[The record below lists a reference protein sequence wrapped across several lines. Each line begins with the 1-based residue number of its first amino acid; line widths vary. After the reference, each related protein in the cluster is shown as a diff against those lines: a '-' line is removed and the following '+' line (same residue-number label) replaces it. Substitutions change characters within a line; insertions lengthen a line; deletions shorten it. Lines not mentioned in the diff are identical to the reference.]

1 MTIMNLFINDL
12 ACEASPGQTLGK
24 VARLNHSH
32 VGYVCGGHG
41 VCQACYVTVQE
52 GSECLSPLSEIEN
65 AFLSERQIMSGGR
78 LACQAT
84 IEKEGTLKVL
94 SRPEEVRRLLLGN
107 PLALFSYGAVMGRDV
122 ALKIVPGVQ
131 NLAGRIARCEM
142 NGKDFPGDILEA
154 VGAALQLVV
163 TAATQMI
170 PFREQI
176 TGIFGLFPSSIP
188 LPATRQFSIKLE
200 PVKLNVPTLAVHP
213 VIAVSVKADKQ
224 PEAIDV
230 AALEGIDKEHAIKL
244 VQAGVKSFD
253 QLLER
258 GRDRNGRKELSGA
271 TGLGENDVLT
281 LVNRAD
287 LARIKGVGF
296 SWSELLEASGVD
308 TVPELAQR
316 NPSNLYTKM
325 QEVNK
330 LKKLVQQ
337 LPSVDQVKAWV
348 DQAKKLPRI
357 LVY

>member
-1 MTIMNLFINDL
+1 MNLTINDL
-12 ACEASPGQTLGK
+12 SCQALTGQTLGK

-65 AFLSERQIMSGGR
+65 AFLSERQIQSGGR

-107 PLALFSYGAVMGRDV
+107 PLALFAYGAVMGRDV
-122 ALKIVPGVQ
+122 ASKIVPGVQ
-131 NLAGRIARCEM
+131 NLAGRIARGEM
-142 NGKDFPGDILEA
+142 NGKDVPGDILES
-154 VGAALQLVV
+154 VGAALQLAL
-163 TAATQMI
+163 TSASQMI

-176 TGIFGLFPSSIP
+176 MGLFGAPAP
-188 LPATRQFSIKLE
+188 CQLPVKLE
-200 PVKLNVPTLAVHP
+200 PVMLNVPSPVVHP
-213 VIAVSVKADKQ
+213 VIAVSVKAAK
-224 PEAIDV
+224 PTEVVDV
-230 AALEGIDKEHAIKL
+230 ASLEGIKEEHAVKLIK
-244 VQAGVKSFD
+244 AGVKSFEN
-253 QLLER
+253 LLER
-258 GRDRNGRKELSGA
+258 GRDRSGRKELCGA
-271 TGLGENDVLT
+271 TGLGENDILT

-316 NPSNLYTKM
+316 NPSNLYAKM

-330 LKKLVQQ
+330 LKKLVHQ
-337 LPSVDQVKAWV
+337 LPSSDQVKAWV